1 MLALV
6 HIGSRFATQAPP
18 GSPIRAG
25 LADPSVTDLGYDGQ
39 FYYYIA
45 LDPAGAACCLD
56 AATYR
61 YTRIGYPL
69 TARIVALG
77 IPGLVPAAM
86 LAINLA
92 AITATVA
99 LLAGWLRRKRQSGWW
114 ALVYGFYPGLFQAF
128 QADVTEPM
136 AYALV
141 AAAVFTLEFGGRRR
155 LLWGGLLFGLAG
167 LTRETTLLFPAV
179 YAVASALRARGGTLR
194 SLAEGVRVAVLA
206 AAPLV
211 VYKAA
216 LAVRFGSLGVGFKS
230 GSEFATSPLAGL
242 LSFHP
247 FEARHW
253 IQLACEAVPATLV
266 AALAVY
272 RLARGPRSA
281 ALAAYLVNYA
291 FLVLLL
297 QRSSYTN
304 YVDSGRIQSG
314 VILAAI
320 LALPVLLGPARSP
333 LRSRPAR
340 PWAIAVVAVAC
351 ILWLGVAL
359 PGVAAPHTFHV
370 FKL

>member
-1 MLALV
+1 V
-6 HIGSRFATQAPP
+6 HVGSGFASRAPA

-25 LADPSVTDLGYDGQ
+25 LADASVTDVGYDGQ

-45 LDPAGAACCLD
+45 VDPGGATCCMD
-56 AATYR
+56 ASAYR

-69 TARIVALG
+69 AARALALG
-77 IPGLVPAAM
+77 IPGLVPATM

-99 LLAGWLRRKRQSGWW
+99 LLAAWLRRKGRSGWW

-128 QADVTEPM
+128 QADVTEPL

-141 AAAVFTLEFGGRRR
+141 AAAIFTLEFGGRRR

-179 YAVASALRARGGTLR
+179 YAVAVVLRARGATLR
-194 SLAEGVRVAVLA
+194 RLASGLGLAVLA
-206 AAPLV
+206 AGPV
-211 VYKAA
+211 VAYKAA
-216 LAVRFGSLGVGFKS
+216 LAARFGSVGIGFKS
-230 GSEFATSPLAGL
+230 GSEFATSPLGGL
-242 LSFHP
+242 LSFQP
-247 FEARHW
+247 FLAQHW
-253 IQLACEAVPATLV
+253 VQLACEALPATRV
-266 AALAVY
+266 AALAIY

-281 ALAAYLVNYA
+281 ELAAYLVNYA

-297 QRSSYTN
+297 QRSSYST
-304 YVDSGRIQSG
+304 YVDSGRIQTG

-320 LALPVLLGPARSP
+320 LSLPVLLGTGRAHAAARRSWSPA
-333 LRSRPAR
+333 LGLV
-340 PWAIAVVAVAC
+340 AIAVL
-351 ILWLGVAL
+351 LWLGVAL
-359 PGVAAPHTFHV
+359 PGVLAPHTFHV

>member
-6 HIGSRFATQAPP
+6 HIGSNFATQAPA

-25 LADPSVTDLGYDGQ
+25 LADPSVTDVGYDGQ

-56 AATYR
+56 APAYR

-69 TARIVALG
+69 TARVLALG

-92 AITATVA
+92 AITAAVA
-99 LLAGWLRRKRQSGWW
+99 LLAGWLRRKGRSGWW

-141 AAAVFTLEFGGRRR
+141 AAAVYALEFGGRRR

-179 YAVASALRARGGTLR
+179 YALGSVMRARGGVLR
-194 SLAEGVRVAVLA
+194 RLAAGLGVAVLA
-206 AAPLV
+206 AGPV
-211 VYKAA
+211 VAYKAV

-247 FEARHW
+247 FEAQHW
-253 IQLACEAVPATLV
+253 IQLVCEAVPATLV
-266 AALAVY
+266 AALAIY
-272 RLARGPRSA
+272 RLARGPRGA
-281 ALAAYLVNYA
+281 ELAAYLVNYVV
-291 FLVLLL
+291 LVLLL
-297 QRSSYTN
+297 QRSSYPN
-304 YVDSGRIQSG
+304 YVDSGRIQTG
-314 VILAAI
+314 VILAAV
-320 LALPVLLGPARSP
+320 LSLPVLLAATRAPDT
-333 LRSRPAR
+333 SRPAQ

-351 ILWLGVAL
+351 IFWLGVAL